1 MNDKPIAAGKSSY
14 DLIDRESF
22 IAALKPELG
31 TIILDMACGVG
42 KYAIALSGLVGD
54 SGRIFAFDLWEEGIK
69 ALEREIET
77 AGIKNITAG
86 VFDIGEKLPIESASI
101 DICLMATVL
110 HDLVQDKTDDGALRE
125 AVRLL
130 KPQGTLAVVEFRKI
144 DGPPGPPRSIR
155 LSPDELERL
164 VSPYGF
170 RLSGSTGVG
179 EFNYMSL
186 FRLNRS

>member
-14 DLIDRESF
+14 DLIDWESF
-22 IAALKPELG
+22 IAALKPEPG

-42 KYAIALSGLVGD
+42 KYAIALSGFVGD

-77 AGIKNITAG
+77 AGIQNITAG
-86 VFDIGEKLPIESASI
+86 VFDIGGKLPIESASI

-110 HDLVQDKTDDGALRE
+110 HDLVQDNTDDGALRE
-125 AVRLL
+125 AARLL
-130 KPQGTLAVVEFRKI
+130 KPEGTLAILEFKKI

-155 LSPDELERL
+155 LSRDELERL
-164 VSPYGF
+164 VFPYGF
-170 RLSGSTGVG
+170 RLAGSTVVG

-186 FRLNRS
+186 FRLNGS